1 MKYLSVKEVAEKWEI
16 SPTLVRRYCREGRIP
31 KAVQKETG
39 WRIPDNARKPGA
51 EIVVPEKK
59 TELPPLA
66 KKLKNQ
72 KKKKNYHGLYDYV
85 QVYLTYCSSRMA
97 SSRLTRRQVDSIFRK
112 GKVSEMFEPVKVS
125 DLIEAMNHCVC
136 IDYILDHVQEE
147 LSPQFLQHL
156 HQMLTYGTV
165 DSRMCRVAPGA
176 FRTAESARKETF
188 ILTASKIPGALKN
201 LTSKYESEPQKKLED
216 ILDFHVRLEEIF
228 PFEDYNGRIGR
239 LILFK
244 ECLRHDVMPF
254 ILEDKKRAQYLEG
267 LRRWD
272 EDQTMLMQ
280 AAEEAQKRFEHQIEQ
295 HILLAQGK
303 LFSPGDANWTCKD

>member
-31 KAVQKETG
+31 KAVQKENG
-39 WRIPDNARKPGA
+39 WRIPDNARKPGN
-51 EIVVPEKK
+51 EVIVPEKK

-66 KKLKNQ
+66 RKLKNQ

-85 QVYLTYCSSRMA
+85 VVDLTYSSSRMA
-97 SSRLTRRQVDSIFRK
+97 SNRLTRRQVDSIFRK

-136 IDYILDHVQEE
+136 IDYILDHVMED
-147 LSPQFLQHL
+147 LSPQFIQHL

-165 DSRMCRVAPGA
+165 DSRMCRVAPGT

-188 ILTASKIPGALKN
+188 VSAASKIPSALKT
-201 LTSKYESEPQKKLED
+201 LTSKYESAHQKGLED
-216 ILDFHVRLEEIF
+216 ILGFHVRLEQIF

-254 ILEDKKRAQYLEG
+254 VLEDKKRAQYLEG
-267 LRRWD
+267 LRCWD
-272 EDQTMLMQ
+272 EDRRPLIQV
-280 AAEEAQKRFEHQIEQ
+280 AEEAQARFEHQIEQ

-303 LFSPGDANWTCKD
+303 RFAPDEE